1 MRIMGLDVGEKRIG
15 IAISDPMGWTAQG
28 HSVLNRGRLTNDLEH
43 LANLCAEYEIE
54 KIVLGF
60 PRNMNGT
67 VGPKGEEIK
76 EFGRVLEEY
85 LSLPL
90 DYWDERLSTVE
101 AQRVLLEGNVSR
113 QKRKGVIDKLAA
125 MNILQGYL
133 NRLANKGLSRDK

>member
-28 HSVLNRGRLTNDLEH
+28 HSVLMRGKPQNDMEH
-43 LANLCAEYEIE
+43 LARLCAEFEVE

-67 VGPKGEEIK
+67 VGPKAEEIQAYGK
-76 EFGRVLEEY
+76 AIQEY
-85 LSLPL
+85 LALPL
-90 DYWDERLSTVE
+90 EYWDERLTTVA

-113 QKRKGVIDKLAA
+113 TKRKEVIDKLAA
-125 MNILQGYL
+125 VNILQGYL
-133 NRLANKGLSRDK
+133 NRQANK